1 MTLPDKKTA
10 YWLQLISYF
19 ALIGFITAWA
29 TILAPPTSF
38 PISLILITCV
48 LPLFLPLRGVLHG
61 KEKSINW
68 AAYLSLLYFIHGTM
82 EAVAD
87 PTTRLL
93 GLIEVIISLSVF
105 LNASLYIYRLKKS

>member
-61 KEKSINW
+61 KEKPINW

-105 LNASLYIYRLKKS
+105 LNASLYIYRLKKP